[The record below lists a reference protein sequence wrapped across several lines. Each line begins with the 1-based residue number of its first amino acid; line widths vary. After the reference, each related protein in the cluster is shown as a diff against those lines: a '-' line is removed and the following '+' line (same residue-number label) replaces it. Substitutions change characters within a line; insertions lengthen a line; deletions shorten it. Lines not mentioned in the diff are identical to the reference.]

1 MGYQKLAQALN
12 DSVKM
17 YTPDVLYPR
26 ECLIVGINE
35 DDTLKIIVNIGE
47 NIYLDEVR
55 YIGIP
60 KTNTT
65 GLFIP
70 LNNNYDEGYCICYNE
85 TTESLTENVII
96 NNINNPTTEK
106 VNEVNDSEEETSE
119 EITNEVS
126 EETQSNINYDR
137 RYAKINHTHTENVGT
152 IEDLKTLIKNTKE
165 GNILSLNE
173 NFKNERYGNIIIN
186 KRITIDGNGHSIENI
201 SFTCDAD
208 EIELNNITFFN
219 VTTNRVNGGALQ
231 LNGQKISINNCI
243 FYNNII
249 NGTSVYEGGAISV
262 NSSSIETKITDCYF
276 IDNFCSNNGGAIRWV
291 ANNGVLIGC
300 KFIGNSATNSGG
312 AIKWLGTDGFIR
324 NCLFKDNKASTG
336 KDILTSDDG
345 LLCIGN
351 VFLNDDTIT
360 GTERIYDYITEYD
373 KEEIEHQIYSS
384 FGRNILPNTKDMV
397 LSNNNIKVTY
407 ADETFRNNKVVYFDD
422 ETVSSNGYR
431 DWYYDISVGEF
442 DYDDEFTLSFWVKST
457 ENVSD
462 KVKVYFDGGTNYTK
476 VKVIDTNGYDYV
488 DEFNDGRTSFE
499 IDTNWKKCYVT
510 WKLNSTGN
518 LTVYK
523 RLRIR
528 IYDGVEV
535 FLSSPKLERG
545 NVYTDWTPN
554 PNDNLYDRIP
564 INVSASNPN
573 IDLNDYIESGV
584 YYQPNNTNSQYVTNK
599 PTNDNLAFSLFVEK
613 QTDNGVKQTFTYYDY
628 PKTSRMFVRIKHYSS
643 DNWTKWEEIQFKGM
657 IDGGSNLLN
666 VASYFQSGGNLME
679 DGGLHNGHRA
689 VHIDNLD
696 KTSSQYT
703 QIHWTLPLNFHNYNE
718 IYTLSFWAKGTNGKN
733 ITTYF
738 GGESGYVTVK
748 RINTNST
755 VTDWETSFNDG
766 ATHFS
771 LSDDWQHFYVTY
783 KLNSTGDLT
792 KRKQPIIR
800 VWGKSEAYI
809 SSPKLEKGYNVYDWT
824 PSVLNA
830 EPIYPNMDLNDFT
843 MKGEYRCPLTAWAT
857 KIENVPK
864 NCQVAFNLKVEPTID
879 NGCIQTFSSYLP
891 YKTLIFKRSMYNN
904 DWSNWDLSITE
915 PYICSV
921 TDENYGTGTNG
932 FGKLFKIYLNN
943 TWYDSPI
950 SFEIN
955 QRGLH
960 RPIKCYLKFKN
971 ENSKNPT
978 IEYFTYDG
986 QDKDIYICNE
996 EVGYYTVYVRKTW
1009 DRDFIEVKNFNF
1021 NERYSTIQQ
1030 RARIY
1035 AINEQVSSVP
1045 YKSSSNYNNGNN
1057 DKKAVNV
1064 VKIESN
1070 NDITLS
1076 NNLTVNGDF
1085 SSGNIIDKLSTSSTD
1100 EEIPSAKA
1108 VYDEFKVIN
1117 WLNEYSWETYYDN
1130 NIKPTINND
1139 EIVMNKGNYCYL
1151 KYEFTH
1157 NKCYEMEF
1165 DFICTDNRN
1174 TGLIIGGNKTLDN
1187 WYEIVVSVNNI
1198 RIYERKNG
1206 TDTLIT
1212 TFYNTFFNYDV
1223 NKIKMIRNNDYLNL
1237 YVNDELMYEFEFK
1250 DYHNIIGMGNI
1261 GDGLVYSFVSIK
1273 NIKIYNTSKTYTY
1286 KKVEIDKKCKNRW
1299 GFWGQYQ
1306 GMQSLTNTNVVLSN
1320 TDELYFGGYVY
1331 TYYDGEGYDEPIELT
1346 LKLTNNV
1353 SVYVSKNRDDL
1364 YNLYDED
1371 KLTYNVSKNFTLDA
1385 KESVYVLVR
1394 DKNGTAMNTYTA
1406 NINYEVKDIV
1416 RDTINNIVDIIY
1428 PVGAIYMSVNN
1439 VNPNVLFG
1447 GRWEQLKDRFLLGS
1461 GDVYTGG
1468 ATGGSANAVVV
1479 KHNHTQN
1486 AHNHTASENGKRSFL
1501 TAPTGSS
1508 WNEIAGGNISGS
1520 GYHYVATQDTSN
1532 YNVWVAQ
1539 SANKTATN
1547 QESGVDGTGK
1557 NMPPYLTVYMWKR
1570 IG

>member
-26 ECLIVGINE
+26 ECLIVDINE

-60 KTNTT
+60 KINTT

-126 EETQSNINYDR
+126 EETQVNINYDR

-186 KRITIDGNGHSIENI
+186 KKITIDGNGHSIENI

-276 IDNFCSNNGGAIRWV
+276 IDNFCSNNGGAIRWI

-300 KFIGNSATNSGG
+300 KFIGNTATNNGG
-312 AIKWLGTDGFIR
+312 AIKWLGTNGFIR
-324 NCLFKDNKASTG
+324 NCLFKDNKATNG

-351 VFLNDDTIT
+351 VFLNDDTII
-360 GTERIYDYITEYD
+360 GTERVYDYITEYD
-373 KEEIEHQIYSS
+373 KKEIEDEIHSS
-384 FGRNILPNTKDMV
+384 FGRNILYNTQEMIV
-397 LSNNNIKVTY
+397 STPPNNISY
-407 ADETFRNNKVVYFDD
+407 DGEFRNNKVVCFDD
-422 ETVSSNGYR
+422 ESSNGNGYR
-431 DWYYDISVGEF
+431 DWYYDIPIDEF
-442 DYDDEFTLSFWVKST
+442 NYNDEFTLSFWIKSNK
-457 ENVSD
+457 ENIG
-462 KVKVYFDGGTNYTK
+462 KIKAYFTGDIKN
-476 VKVIDTNGYDYV
+476 KVISSNGYDYS
-488 DEFNDGRTSFE
+488 DAFNDGHIVF
-499 IDTNWKKCYVT
+499 DVNDGWKKCFVT
-510 WKLNSTGN
+510 WKLDSTGDS
-518 LTVYK
+518 TIQK
-523 RLRIR
+523 RLIIR
-528 IYDGVEV
+528 IFDGAEIY
-535 FLSSPKLERG
+535 LSSPKLERG
-545 NVYTDWTPN
+545 EVSTDWTPN
-554 PNDNLYDRIP
+554 PNDKI
-564 INVSASNPN
+564 SNYQIIGREY
-573 IDLNDYIESGV
+573 IDLNNIRKTGIYRCESNSNIENLPLDFQGIPFVLEVVEIGNDSCR
-584 YYQPNNTNSQYVTNK
+584 QRITF
-599 PTNDNLAFSLFVEK
+599 NDN
-613 QTDNGVKQTFTYYDY
+613 VKTFEY
-628 PKTSRMFVRIKHYSS
+628 
-643 DNWTKWEEIQFKGM
+643 
-657 IDGGSNLLN
+657 
-666 VASYFQSGGNLME
+666 
-679 DGGLHNGHRA
+679 
-689 VHIDNLD
+689 
-696 KTSSQYT
+696 
-703 QIHWTLPLNFHNYNE
+703 
-718 IYTLSFWAKGTNGKN
+718 
-733 ITTYF
+733 
-738 GGESGYVTVK
+738 
-748 RINTNST
+748 
-755 VTDWETSFNDG
+755 
-766 ATHFS
+766 
-771 LSDDWQHFYVTY
+771 
-783 KLNSTGDLT
+783 
-792 KRKQPIIR
+792 IR
-800 VWGKSEAYI
+800 
-809 SSPKLEKGYNVYDWT
+809 
-824 PSVLNA
+824 
-830 EPIYPNMDLNDFT
+830 T
-843 MKGEYRCPLTAWAT
+843 MKNSNWSQWQM
-857 KIENVPK
+857 IEN
-864 NCQVAFNLKVEPTID
+864 QVH
-879 NGCIQTFSSYLP
+879 CICHT
-891 YKTLIFKRSMYNN
+891 TNA
-904 DWSNWDLSITE
+904 
-915 PYICSV
+915 
-921 TDENYGTGTNG
+921 TGSDG
-932 FGKLFKIYLNN
+932 FGKLMKIKN
-943 TWYDSPI
+943 TLPTTNYNATIGFDVYQKNKKFPV
-950 SFEIN
+950 
-955 QRGLH
+955 R
-960 RPIKCYLKFKN
+960 CYLKFKN
-971 ENSKNPT
+971 EN
-978 IEYFTYDG
+978 IENFNIDSFYYYG
-986 QDKDIYICNE
+986 ENSDIYIINSNE
-996 EVGYYTVYVRKTW
+996 KEWDLYVKKYDEEDVMEIKNLTINDTYTTKENKLEFYPLNQETTNDDFLSIYDETDTHSAKAVKSDYCLDKEQTDGYYLSLNGGN
-1009 DRDFIEVKNFNF
+1009 I
-1021 NERYSTIQQ
+1021 
-1030 RARIY
+1030 
-1035 AINEQVSSVP
+1035 
-1045 YKSSSNYNNGNN
+1045 NGNLNVN
-1057 DKKAVNV
+1057 DDLNVN
-1064 VKIESN
+1064 SDLN
-1070 NDITLS
+1070 
-1076 NNLTVNGDF
+1076 VNGNI
-1085 SSGNIIDKLSTSSTD
+1085 SSGNIVTELSTSSTD

-1212 TFYNTFFNYDV
+1212 TFYNTFFNYGV

-1261 GDGLVYSFVSIK
+1261 GDGLDSSFVSIK

-1286 KKVEIDKKCKNRW
+1286 KKVEIDEKCKNRW
-1299 GFWGQYQ
+1299 DFWGQYQ

-1331 TYYDGEGYDEPIELT
+1331 TYYGEGYDEPIELT

-1371 KLTYNVSKNFTLDA
+1371 KLTYNVSKNFTLDV

-1439 VNPNVLFG
+1439 VNPNILFG
-1447 GRWEQLKDRFLLGS
+1447 GQWEQLKDRFLLGS

-1486 AHNHTASENGKRSFL
+1486 AHNHTASADGKQSFL

-1508 WNEIAGGNISGS
+1508 WNEIAGGNVSGS
-1520 GYHYVATQDTSN
+1520 GYHYVVTKDKSN
-1532 YNVWVAQ
+1532 YNVWVSQ